1 MKRTLASAIIASHT
15 SEKVEE
21 GAICRVSVDFAF
33 ANDITAPPAIKSF
46 RQMGADKVFD
56 KKRCA
61 VVPDHFTPNKD
72 IRAAEQAK
80 EAREFAREQ
89 DLLYWEVGRVGVEHA
104 MLPEQ
109 GLILPGEIVFG
120 ADSHTCTGGALGAF
134 STGVGSTDLAAVWA
148 LGESWMMVPSTIRVN
163 FNGDRRGWITG
174 KDLILELLGRI
185 GTQGARYK
193 ALEFGGDAVA
203 DLCMDD
209 RFTISNM
216 AVEGGAKAG
225 IFVPDER
232 MLEYARGRA
241 SREFTPVYP
250 DEGAAYEQVIEI
262 DVSALDPLVA
272 APHSPG
278 NVKKAQDCS
287 DVKVDQVFIGSCT
300 NGRLS
305 DMEMAAS
312 MLEGQKIHPDV
323 RCIIIP
329 ASYEVYTE
337 CLKRGYLATFVE
349 AGAAVC
355 TPTCG
360 PCLGGHMGILAR
372 GERCLATSN
381 RNFVG
386 RMGHPESEIYLGSPL
401 TATATAIRG
410 SIADPRDVFCEKLKE
425 RSKRDDR

>member
-1 MKRTLASAIIASHT
+1 MKKTLAGKIIASHST
-15 SEKVEE
+15 ERVEE
-21 GAICRVSVDFAF
+21 GGICRVSVDFAF

-56 KKRCA
+56 RKRCA

-80 EAREFAREQ
+80 ESREFAREQ

-104 MLPEQ
+104 MLPES

-120 ADSHTCTGGALGAF
+120 ADSHSCTGGALGAF
-134 STGVGSTDLAAVWA
+134 SSGVGSTDLAAVWA
-148 LGESWMMVPSTIRVN
+148 LGESWMMVPTTIRVN
-163 FNGDRRGWITG
+163 FEGKRPAWITG
-174 KDLILELLGRI
+174 KDLVLELLGRI

-193 ALEFGGDAVA
+193 ALEFGGGAVA
-203 DLCMDD
+203 ELPMDD

-225 IFVPDER
+225 IFVPDEK
-232 MLEYARGRA
+232 MLAYATKRA
-241 SREFTPVYP
+241 SRPFQAVYP
-250 DEGAAYEQVIEI
+250 DEGAAYERVVEI
-262 DVSALDPLVA
+262 DISELDPVVA
-272 APHSPG
+272 APHSPA
-278 NVKKAQDCS
+278 NAKKAMECS

-300 NGRLS
+300 NGRLA
-305 DMEMAAS
+305 DMERAAR
-312 MLEGQKIHPDV
+312 MLEGRKVHRDV

-329 ASYEVYTE
+329 ASYEVYSE
-337 CLKRGYLATFVE
+337 CLKRGYLSTFVE
-349 AGAAVC
+349 AGAVIC

-360 PCLGGHMGILAR
+360 PCLGGHMGILAA

-386 RMGHPESEIYLGSPL
+386 RMGSPESEIYLGSPL
-401 TATATAIRG
+401 VAAATAITG
-410 SIADPRDVFCEKLKE
+410 TITDPRAVVPEDFFQE
-425 RSKRDDR
+425 RG